1 MNKPTISL
9 TTEFEEIIRDIP
21 PPDEVHIPLK
31 GHIPR
36 IEKKKKVLQ
45 GARIAEHPEGYAGD
59 VHSSLS
65 GKVTNITPA
74 SISIKTDT
82 KADTG
87 NLKTE
92 PVDISGIDQS
102 KELILTL
109 KGLGVDTNNLVRAKT
124 LIINGFNPEP
134 GISVYDHLL
143 HDHQET
149 IERGLEIVRKL
160 TSPTST
166 ILAVPGRSTAYLSGC
181 MTFHIKTFYPNS
193 LNRVVVKLVTG
204 FDKPEN
210 VATVSIPQL
219 YFIGKI
225 VETGLPLTETIITIG
240 KINYRVKIG
249 TPIRVILEYAGI
261 SVQPGDRV
269 VLGGPFRG
277 SAVYS
282 LDQGVD
288 KDTYGILVIPKDTFS
303 PVTDAP
309 CLNCGEC
316 VLKCPSRIMPNIIS
330 RMAEFGLFEKTI
342 KYGIESCLECGLCT
356 YFCTARRPVL
366 QYIRLAKDELAAQE
380 SNKR

>member
-1 MNKPTISL
+1 MNKPTTSL
-9 TTEFEEIIRDIP
+9 ITQFGETIRDIP
-21 PPDEVHIPLK
+21 PPDEIHIPLK
-31 GHIPR
+31 GHTPL
-36 IEKKKKVLQ
+36 IERKKKVLQ
-45 GARIAEHPEGYAGD
+45 GTRIAEHPEGYAGD
-59 VHSSLS
+59 IHASLS
-65 GKVTNITPA
+65 GKVANITPE
-74 SISIKTDT
+74 SIAIKTDSE
-82 KADTG
+82 D
-87 NLKTE
+87 LRTE
-92 PVDISGIDQS
+92 PVDMSGIDQG
-102 KELILTL
+102 KELVRIV
-109 KGLGVDTNNLVRAKT
+109 KGLGIDTNKLVRAKT

-134 GISVYDHLL
+134 GISVYDQLL
-143 HDHQET
+143 RDHQET
-149 IERGLEIVRKL
+149 LEQGLELVRKIVCP
-160 TSPTST
+160 SSS

-181 MTFHIKTFYPNS
+181 IIFHIKTVYPNS
-193 LNRVVVKLVTG
+193 LNRVVVKSVTG

-219 YFIGKI
+219 YFIGKT

-240 KINYRVKIG
+240 KVNYRVKIG

-288 KDTYGILVIPKDTFS
+288 KDDYGILVIPKATFL

-330 RMAEFGLFEKTI
+330 RMAEFGLFEKTK

-366 QYIRLAKDELAAQE
+366 QYILLAKKELAAQQKSE
-380 SNKR
+380 DTGT

>member
-1 MNKPTISL
+1 MNKPTTSL
-9 TTEFEEIIRDIP
+9 ITQFGETIRDIP

-36 IEKKKKVLQ
+36 IERKEKLLQ

-59 VHSSLS
+59 IHASLS
-65 GKVTNITPA
+65 GKVINITPA
-74 SISIKTDT
+74 SISIK
-82 KADTG
+82 ADTG
-87 NLKTE
+87 NLQTE
-92 PVDISGIDQS
+92 PVDISGIDPG
-102 KELILTL
+102 KELILAL
-109 KGLGVDTNNLVRAKT
+109 KGLGIDTNNLVRAKT

-134 GISVYDHLL
+134 GISVYDQLL
-143 HDHQET
+143 RDHRET
-149 IERGLEIVRKL
+149 LERGLELVRKL
-160 TSPTST
+160 ISPSSA

-193 LNRVVVKLVTG
+193 LNRVVVKFVTG

-210 VATVSIPQL
+210 VAIVSIPQL

-240 KINYRVKIG
+240 KVNYRVKIG
-249 TPIRVILEYAGI
+249 TPVRMILEYAGI
-261 SVQPGDRV
+261 NVRPGDRV

-282 LDQGVD
+282 LDQGVG
-288 KDTYGILVIPKDTFS
+288 KDAYGILVIPKDTFL

-380 SNKR
+380 NNKR

>member
-9 TTEFEEIIRDIP
+9 TTEFEETIRDIP
-21 PPDEVHIPLK
+21 LPDEVHIPLK
-31 GHIPR
+31 GHIPK
-36 IEKKKKVLQ
+36 IERKKKVLQ

-59 VHSSLS
+59 IHASLS
-65 GKVTNITPA
+65 GKVKNITPA

-82 KADTG
+82 ED
-87 NLKTE
+87 LQTE
-92 PVDISGIDQS
+92 PVDISGIDS
-102 KELILTL
+102 GKELILTL

-143 HDHQET
+143 RDHQET
-149 IERGLEIVRKL
+149 LERGIELVRKII
-160 TSPTST
+160 SPSST

-193 LNRVVVKLVTG
+193 LNRVVVKFVTG

-210 VATVSIPQL
+210 VTTVSIPQL

-240 KINYRVKIG
+240 KVNYRVKIG

-261 SVQPGDRV
+261 VVQPGDRV

-282 LDQGVD
+282 LDQGVG
-288 KDTYGILVIPKDTFS
+288 KDAYGILVIPKDTFS

-342 KYGIESCLECGLCT
+342 KYGIESCIECGLCT

-366 QYIRLAKDELAAQE
+366 QYIRLAKDELAAQQE
-380 SNKR
+380 SKDTGN